1 MKKYT
6 FEELSTPGTKIVINK
21 ELQYRCQKWKDTE
34 PNYIFTFDNKSNYEI
49 KSTPVSYRGIIY
61 IIFDNIDSQLNHY
74 MVSISEFERV
84 GLLEETFPEKWQLDV
99 KQLDKDKLQIVKEW
113 INKNSQSG
121 CYSYNLDAFKYLIFP
136 LWNNTHICDS
146 IKLDYTEITF
156 EQFQK
161 HILKEI
167 PMNKRTIT
175 KEQAQSIVDS
185 ACSTWKEK
193 LCAKWATSIVL
204 GLSID
209 IDEAFYKEMRGACT
223 KEQHELFDK
232 IFGSDKKEIEWDKLK
247 TGSVVMIKYTSQH
260 CNGFY
265 EIDENKPVGIIFYKT
280 KHFINSDKEFK
291 KQGNNSSYI
300 TFYQDGRYVLFTSN
314 KNNDCIIDVIEY

>member
-1 MKKYT
+1 MIFSQESLLKPIGFSQTTCFLCSKAKIACSACKPFGVHT
-6 FEELSTPGTKIVINK
+6 FTI
-21 ELQYRCQKWKDTE
+21 
-34 PNYIFTFDNKSNYEI
+34 SNA
-49 KSTPVSYRGIIY
+49 
-61 IIFDNIDSQLNHY
+61 
-74 MVSISEFERV
+74 MSEFKRSSKE
-84 GLLEETFPEKWQLDV
+84 V
-99 KQLDKDKLQIVKEW
+99 KK
-113 INKNSQSG
+113 
-121 CYSYNLDAFKYLIFP
+121 
-136 LWNNTHICDS
+136 
-146 IKLDYTEITF
+146 DYTEITF

-209 IDEAFYKEMRGACT
+209 IDEKFYKEMRGACT

-260 CNGFY
+260 YNGFY
-265 EIDENKPVGIIFYKT
+265 KIDKNKPVNIIFYET

-291 KQGNNSSYI
+291 KQGNNSSYYI
-300 TFYQDGRYVLFTSN
+300 TFHQDGRYVLFTSD